1 VKTRTSHIALCSL
14 ICLALLA
21 TFSTGSAQVPV
32 GPTLP
37 QEVMEAPALQDAP
50 LRQGALEQP
59 SQGKGFVPPP
69 MDLSH
74 LTGQK
79 MPLGGVRTQAVPD
92 SWDWRAHGKVTS
104 VKNQGGCGACYTFAA
119 IGNIEAKMLID
130 GAGTYDFSENNAKEC
145 NWYEITGTAGGTSCS
160 GGNYDLLANM
170 FSKKGTVLE
179 TCDPYVASDANCK
192 STCPYQKTLL
202 DWRIISGNAVPDTN
216 VLKQYIYDYGPVY
229 TSLYA
234 GDGDAWD
241 TEFVNYD
248 GSYTLY
254 YAGTESPNH
263 AVLIVGWDDSLSHA
277 GSGTGGW
284 IVKNSWGTSWGDGG
298 YFTIAYGS
306 ASIGKYSSFMYD
318 WQDYDSNG
326 DIWYYDEGGWSVST
340 GYGDTTAWGLAV
352 FTATVG
358 TNVTRAEFWTTD
370 ATDDVD
376 VYIYDDFDGNAP
388 TNLLRQSLNHSFDE
402 AGYHSVALASPL
414 PVAAGDD
421 VVVVVKFTNDSYNY
435 PLPRDQHGPP
445 EAGRTYTSH
454 SGASWS
460 ASSYDVAIRLRT
472 SAAPAP
478 NVGVTKQVIG
488 SDFAPGD
495 PLTFTLTIANSGNEV
510 AARVVVTDD
519 MPSEV
524 LNPTFASTLALT
536 PTGVLSYVWNVE
548 PLGTGDSGVITI
560 YGQID
565 PGLASGFSFAN
576 MAIIS
581 DPEDNTPG
589 NNTSSV
595 TVGECRVYLPLVIR
609 NYPPP
614 PPSTLYSAGDACVLQ
629 GYPTTNFGDT
639 SDMWAGYDD
648 YLSPDGKIV
657 RSLIQFDVSAIPS
670 GISIGSATLRVYLV
684 GSWDYPNRTRTIT
697 TYRIGSAWSES
708 SVTWNTCPSC
718 AEAYG
723 SAPVTH
729 GAWGWY
735 SFDVT
740 NLVRGWVNG
749 SLPNY
754 GVMLRGPEVSG
765 SNSSWKGFST
775 REGPYTPQLAITY
788 GGYTTSADAR
798 LADESLSRGE
808 PACVTIEALTG
819 RPNADFPSVSLCQ
832 PYSPAGEK
840 CLALP

>member
-1 VKTRTSHIALCSL
+1 MKTRTSHIALCSL

-21 TFSTGSAQVPV
+21 TFSTGSAQVPA

-37 QEVMEAPALQDAP
+37 HVVEAPALQDAP

-79 MPLGGVRTQAVPD
+79 MPSGGVRTQAVPS

-119 IGNIEAKMLID
+119 IGNIESKMLID

-145 NWYEITGTAGGTSCS
+145 NWDEITGTGGGTSCD
-160 GGNYDLLANM
+160 GGNYFLLANL

-179 TCDPYVASDANCK
+179 TCDPYVASDVNCK

-202 DWRIISGNAVPDTN
+202 DWRIISGNAVPNTN

-234 GDGDAWD
+234 GDSDAWD
-241 TEFVNYD
+241 AEFEDYG

-284 IVKNSWGTSWGDGG
+284 IVKNSWGTSWGDSG

-326 DIWYYDEGGWSVST
+326 DIWYYDEGGWSVSV

-358 TNVTRAEFWTTD
+358 TNATRAEFWTTD
-370 ATDDVD
+370 ATTDVD
-376 VYIYDDFDGNAP
+376 VYIYDGFDGNAP
-388 TNLLRQSLNHSFDE
+388 ANLLRQSLNHSFDE

-414 PVAAGDD
+414 PVTAGDD
-421 VVVVVKFTNDSYNY
+421 VIVVVKFTNDSSNY
-435 PLPRDQHGPP
+435 PLPRDQYGPP
-445 EAGRTYTSH
+445 ETGRTYISH
-454 SGASWS
+454 SGALWS

-519 MPSEV
+519 VPSEV

-548 PLGTGDSGVITI
+548 PLGIGDSGVITI
-560 YGQID
+560 YGWIS
-565 PGLASGFSFAN
+565 PGLESDFSFAN
-576 MAIIS
+576 TATIS

-595 TVGECRVYLPLVIR
+595 TVGECRVYLPLVVR
-609 NYPPP
+609 GYPPP
-614 PPSTLYSAGDACVLQ
+614 SGWVTILSEDFEDPFPGAWNVADDQPGYGEYYWGKRNCRPYQGGYSGWAVGGGANGASLGCGNHYPDNAKSWMIYGPFSLAGATAGDLSFKLWINSEQNYDAVCRFASIDGSNFSGTCTSGDSAGWIDRVLDLEDVYSLGNLMGRSQ
-629 GYPTTNFGDT
+629 VWVALRFVSDDSLNYAEGGYVDN
-639 SDMWAGYDD
+639 
-648 YLSPDGKIV
+648 IV
-657 RSLIQFDVSAIPS
+657 LRKYVSASGVAPAMGNAEPEPCAGQIVDIP
-670 GISIGSATLRVYLV
+670 AVVTL
-684 GSWDYPNRTRTIT
+684 
-697 TYRIGSAWSES
+697 
-708 SVTWNTCPSC
+708 
-718 AEAYG
+718 
-723 SAPVTH
+723 
-729 GAWGWY
+729 
-735 SFDVT
+735 
-740 NLVRGWVNG
+740 
-749 SLPNY
+749 
-754 GVMLRGPEVSG
+754 
-765 SNSSWKGFST
+765 
-775 REGPYTPQLAITY
+775 
-788 GGYTTSADAR
+788 
-798 LADESLSRGE
+798 
-808 PACVTIEALTG
+808 
-819 RPNADFPSVSLCQ
+819 
-832 PYSPAGEK
+832 EK
-840 CLALP
+840 R

>member
-1 VKTRTSHIALCSL
+1 MHQIDT
-14 ICLALLA
+14 
-21 TFSTGSAQVPV
+21 QVPV
-32 GPTLP
+32 DGVSAD
-37 QEVMEAPALQDAP
+37 ELQG
-50 LRQGALEQP
+50 LSGSRRV
-59 SQGKGFVPPP
+59 VPPP
-69 MDLSH
+69 QDLSYIQPFQDGRGM
-74 LTGQK
+74 LLA
-79 MPLGGVRTQAVPD
+79 PAA
-92 SWDWRAHGKVTS
+92 SWDWRAMSGVTP
-104 VKNQGGCGACYTFAA
+104 VKNQNPYGTCWAFAA
-119 IGNIEAKMLID
+119 VGDFESKVLISESVVNDYSELNIQA
-130 GAGTYDFSENNAKEC
+130 C
-145 NWYEITGTAGGTSCS
+145 NPTSNDCNAGGNAWMST
-160 GGNYDLLANM
+160 NYL
-170 FSKKGTVLE
+170 SVLGSVDE
-179 TCDPYVASDANCK
+179 TCDTYPGGCPTPTCVNPACTYFKQVTEWRVIPNDVASIKA
-192 STCPYQKTLL
+192 
-202 DWRIISGNAVPDTN
+202 AVQT
-216 VLKQYIYDYGPVY
+216 YGPVY
-229 TSLYA
+229 TSMYA
-234 GDGDAWD
+234 SFPGFS
-241 TEFVNYD
+241 TYD
-248 GSYTLY
+248 GNGCLSYT
-254 YAGTESPNH
+254 GPEDPNH
-263 AVLIVGWDDSLSHA
+263 GVLIVGFDADLC
-277 GSGTGGW
+277 GTGVGGW
-284 IVKNSWGTSWGDGG
+284 IVKNSWGTGWGDNG
-298 YFTIAYGS
+298 YFYIQYENAR
-306 ASIGKYSSFMYD
+306 IGESSNVITGYT
-318 WQDYDSNG
+318 DYDPNMTM
-326 DIWYYDEGGWSVST
+326 YYWDEWGWWSSV
-340 GYGDTTAWGLAV
+340 GYGDGNDHAVVEFTPQNANEYVHSIHFWATAGPTTY
-352 FTATVG
+352 TI
-358 TNVTRAEFWTTD
+358 
-370 ATDDVD
+370 
-376 VYIYDDFDGNAP
+376 YIYDDFDGNAP

-421 VVVVVKFTNDSYNY
+421 VVVVVKVTNDSYNY

-670 GISIGSATLRVYLV
+670 GISHPL
-684 GSWDYPNRTRTIT
+684 
-697 TYRIGSAWSES
+697 
-708 SVTWNTCPSC
+708 
-718 AEAYG
+718 
-723 SAPVTH
+723 
-729 GAWGWY
+729 
-735 SFDVT
+735 
-740 NLVRGWVNG
+740 
-749 SLPNY
+749 
-754 GVMLRGPEVSG
+754 
-765 SNSSWKGFST
+765 FS
-775 REGPYTPQLAITY
+775 I
-788 GGYTTSADAR
+788 S
-798 LADESLSRGE
+798 
-808 PACVTIEALTG
+808 
-819 RPNADFPSVSLCQ
+819 
-832 PYSPAGEK
+832 
-840 CLALP
+840 